1 MKTGPFRFPVTGD
14 KAYVEQRVGML
25 TRNGEYK
32 ALHNPKRIESA
43 SLTVI
48 PKWTV
53 LVEKVEKK

>member
-1 MKTGPFRFPVTGD
+1 MAAPFRFPVTGD
-14 KAYVEQRVGML
+14 EAYVRARVKQLIADGK
-25 TRNGEYK
+25 YK

-53 LVEKVEKK
+53 MVEAVKK